1 MTKET
6 KKAKIV
12 ILEGKNK
19 GKTINLQFN
28 PSEYTLERISKF
40 DKKSLI
46 TRENVKTQYKG
57 GEESDLTL
65 EFLFDTTET
74 GKDVRL
80 EIEPLMLLVTKDSEL
95 HAPPPC
101 AFIWSKFIFKGVV
114 SKLSKKFTFFFEDGT
129 PARVRVTIT
138 FIPFKTSEEIESE
151 ERTHS
156 ADLTKKRI
164 LKEGDNLWLLAY
176 REYGDPSFW
185 RLIAKV
191 NKIDDPRIIGAG
203 KELILPPR
211 EGYE

>member
-1 MTKET
+1 MIKET

-12 ILEGKNK
+12 ILEGTNK

-40 DKKSLI
+40 DKKFLI
-46 TRENVKTQYKG
+46 TRENFKTQYKG

-74 GKDVRL
+74 GKDVRS
-80 EIEPLMLLVTKDSEL
+80 EIEPLMLLVTKDPEL

-101 AFIWSKFIFKGVV
+101 AFIWGSFVFKGVV

-138 FIPFKTSEEIESE
+138 FIPFKTLEEIESE

-185 RLIAKV
+185 RLIAKA
-191 NKIDDPRIIGAG
+191 NEIDDPRRVEIG

-211 EGYE
+211 EGHE